1 MLKKS
6 ASEILYDTKE
16 NLNVNEL
23 LLVADFSVN
32 YKTKKQ
38 NQI

>member
-6 ASEILYDTKE
+6 ASKILHDTE

-23 LLVADFSVN
+23 LLLADFSVN